1 MVYVIEVN
9 PRSSRTVPFL
19 SKATGVP
26 MANIATNVML
36 GKSLKEQGIN
46 VIIPEEKKR
55 WYVKTP
61 AFSFAKIRGVDS
73 YLSPEMKSTGE
84 AIGYDTSLRRALY
97 KSLQSSGMKIANY
110 GTIFVSIADADKERA
125 LPLIRRFYEL
135 GFNIEATSGT
145 TKFLRDNGIRT
156 RCLKKLSEGSSEIF
170 DSIRKG
176 HINYVINTIDINQHS
191 ARLDGYDIRR
201 CAVENNVTIFTALET
216 VSVLLD
222 VLEEITLGVS
232 TIDAE

>member
-1 MVYVIEVN
+1 MYK
-9 PRSSRTVPFL
+9 R
-19 SKATGVP
+19 
-26 MANIATNVML
+26 
-36 GKSLKEQGIN
+36 GIYTIVSN
-46 VIIPEEKKR
+46 EPL
-55 WYVKTP
+55 TP
-61 AFSFAKIRGVDS
+61 AVYRMVLAG
-73 YLSPEMKSTGE
+73 
-84 AIGYDTSLRRALY
+84 DTQY
-97 KSLQSSGMKIANY
+97 ITCSGQ
-110 GTIFVSIADADKERA
+110 FV
-125 LPLIRRFYEL
+125 
-135 GFNIEATSGT
+135 NIELEG
-145 TKFLRDNGIRT
+145 KFLRDNGIRT